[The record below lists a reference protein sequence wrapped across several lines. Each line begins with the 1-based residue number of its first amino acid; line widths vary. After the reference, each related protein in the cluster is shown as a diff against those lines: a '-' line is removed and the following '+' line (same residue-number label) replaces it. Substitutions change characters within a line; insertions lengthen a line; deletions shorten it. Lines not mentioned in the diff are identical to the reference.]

1 MSGTGFRLMATADV
15 VFVCQ
20 ASSSRVLLVDLTVC
34 GEVCCTL
41 LKRALQARLNLA
53 IAIMYLSTALVNS
66 GTRLSEGAPSA
77 PCSRAQT
84 IARVGT
90 TALRWGLTWVSTSV
104 SWMAF
109 RFARSCLCSSTLSM
123 PSLMESHF
131 KVPHHFWSFAG
142 VTSSVTAW
150 FMRCRTSPAVQ
161 GRFWKPILRMPS

>member
-1 MSGTGFRLMATADV
+1 MATADV

-20 ASSSRVLLVDLTVC
+20 ASSS
-34 GEVCCTL
+34 
-41 LKRALQARLNLA
+41 
-53 IAIMYLSTALVNS
+53 
-66 GTRLSEGAPSA
+66 GTRPSEGAPSA

-150 FMRCRTSPAVQ
+150 FMVHEVPDVARRSGEVLEADLAHALIGQAVCSD
-161 GRFWKPILRMPS
+161 GAEPGIAK

>member
-1 MSGTGFRLMATADV
+1 MS
-15 VFVCQ
+15 
-20 ASSSRVLLVDLTVC
+20 
-34 GEVCCTL
+34 EV
-41 LKRALQARLNLA
+41 A
-53 IAIMYLSTALVNS
+53 
-66 GTRLSEGAPSA
+66 
-77 PCSRAQT
+77 
-84 IARVGT
+84 
-90 TALRWGLTWVSTSV
+90 TSV